1 MCEETPT
8 SQHTTPSYL
17 PPTGTMDSVVCL
29 TPSLMRHNN
38 QSFCLQSIPA
48 SPELMIAPVVPQQWT
63 RSPLA
68 ASMQPEV
75 LLLLCFAL
83 TIWLLGVVSGLLLP
97 IALQKLSVLWG
108 SSPAAA
114 ADGDSISGDSAALA
128 PGLQSRPLS
137 DVDPDEVLYEPD
149 DDLLPSSTSAGGH
162 SSALLS
168 TPGALTPHWHITESD
183 LQHFKAAVD
192 PVKGRLLT
200 GDLGADWNFI
210 M

>member
-1 MCEETPT
+1 M
-8 SQHTTPSYL
+8 
-17 PPTGTMDSVVCL
+17 
-29 TPSLMRHNN
+29 
-38 QSFCLQSIPA
+38 QSISAP
-48 SPELMIAPVVPQQWT
+48 PELMILPVVPQQWA
-63 RSPLA
+63 RSPLS
-68 ASMQPEV
+68 ASIQPEV

-114 ADGDSISGDSAALA
+114 DDADSISGDSAALA

-149 DDLLPSSTSAGGH
+149 DDVMPSSSSAGGL
-162 SSALLS
+162 SSTLLS
-168 TPGALTPHWHITESD
+168 SPGALTPHWHITEAD

-200 GDLGADWNFI
+200 GDLGAGWNFI